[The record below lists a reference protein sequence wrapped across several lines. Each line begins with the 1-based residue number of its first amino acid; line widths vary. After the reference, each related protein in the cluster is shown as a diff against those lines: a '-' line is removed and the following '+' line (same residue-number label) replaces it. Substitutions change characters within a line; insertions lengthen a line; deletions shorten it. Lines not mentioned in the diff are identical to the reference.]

1 MGYFMGHDKE
11 LLGLGVTVVGGIFS
25 VEFLFALVLSFEQ
38 AIKDFV
44 EFEEVLVFVVGHPML
59 NVLL

>member
-44 EFEEVLVFVVGHPML
+44 EFEDGWVIIFPLHF
-59 NVLL
+59 

>member
-1 MGYFMGHDKE
+1 MGYFMGHNKE

-44 EFEEVLVFVVGHPML
+44 EFEDGWVIIFPLHF
-59 NVLL
+59 